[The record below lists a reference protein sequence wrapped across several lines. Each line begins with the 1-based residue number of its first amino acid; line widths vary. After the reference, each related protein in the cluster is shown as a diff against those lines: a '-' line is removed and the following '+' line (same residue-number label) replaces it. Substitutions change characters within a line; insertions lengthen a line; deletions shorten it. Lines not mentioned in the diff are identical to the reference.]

1 MLDRH
6 LRPWIDPPLNLLGRR
21 MAAAGV
27 SADAVTLAGLVA
39 GLAAAGAIVAG
50 AFWLALALIALS
62 RLADGLDGAVARAR
76 GPSDFGGY
84 LDITADFL
92 FYGAI
97 PLAFVLH
104 DPAANGGAGAFLL
117 LSFYVNGASFL
128 GYAVLA
134 ERHGLQTRS
143 HGVKSLYFTAGLLEG
158 SETILFF
165 LLLCLWPSR
174 FAELAWIFGALCFVT
189 ALARVLM
196 ARRVFAN
203 RAPRQR

>member
-6 LRPWIDPPLNLLGRR
+6 LRPLIDPPLDALGRR
-21 MAAAGV
+21 LAAGGV
-27 SADAVTLAGLVA
+27 SADAVTLAGLTL
-39 GLAAAGAIVAG
+39 GLAAAVAVAFG
-50 AFWLALALIALS
+50 AFLLALALIAGS
-62 RLADGLDGAVARAR
+62 RLADGLDGAVARAQ

-104 DPAANGGAGAFLL
+104 DPSANGAAGAFLL

-128 GYAVLA
+128 GYAILA
-134 ERHGLQTRS
+134 ERRGLRTAS
-143 HGVKSLYFTAGLLEG
+143 HGQKSLYFTAGLLEG
-158 SETILFF
+158 SETIAFF
-165 LLLCLWPSR
+165 VLLCLLPQH
-174 FAELAWIFGALCFVT
+174 FALLAWGFGVLCFVT

-196 ARRVFAN
+196 ARRVFGG
-203 RAPRQR
+203 